1 MLIRPSDRLKCR
13 KSLLYTE
20 HLVIVF
26 GQRVKNANF
35 TALLSLAPINLL
47 PINLHGPHRDYFKYI
62 CEFDNFGTI

>member
-20 HLVIVF
+20 HLLFFF

-35 TALLSLAPINLL
+35 TAVLSLAP
-47 PINLHGPHRDYFKYI
+47 RQQYTDV
-62 CEFDNFGTI
+62 